1 MPGLVERV
9 RRSLADA
16 QRLAASALEDCNELV
31 GRMERREQLQ
41 PNLTPLPDM
50 NCDVRVLQARIAS
63 LEGLQESKDA
73 EIAALR
79 ARALLSERAVQA
91 AQLGTAT
98 GERGPTTAAAAPAA
112 SDAAVHLR
120 SLPNKSVCRLLR
132 NKIAADPG
140 AFFDEADDDD
150 SGDLSWDE
158 WEKTCQLFAQDA
170 DHASLRALFAEV
182 TGGAVTISRARFFE
196 VAEEYRGVR
205 HFVDKAECMGLLTD
219 SLISWVFKERSRLS
233 VQEGATCG
241 SHQRLEGVLS
251 ELCEED
257 VGAALQDV
265 AAALRQQAEASKAQ
279 TAARARA
286 PPQAETG
293 DEAGAKEGKY
303 ANVPVSWLYG

>member
-1 MPGLVERV
+1 MCIRD
-9 RRSLADA
+9 R
-16 QRLAASALEDCNELV
+16 
-31 GRMERREQLQ
+31 
-41 PNLTPLPDM
+41 
-50 NCDVRVLQARIAS
+50 
-63 LEGLQESKDA
+63 
-73 EIAALR
+73 
-79 ARALLSERAVQA
+79 
-91 AQLGTAT
+91 
-98 GERGPTTAAAAPAA
+98 
-112 SDAAVHLR
+112 
-120 SLPNKSVCRLLR
+120 
-132 NKIAADPG
+132 
-140 AFFDEADDDD
+140 
-150 SGDLSWDE
+150 
-158 WEKTCQLFAQDA
+158 CQLFAQDA

-251 ELCEED
+251 KLCEED

-303 ANVPVSWLYG
+303 ANVPVSWLHG